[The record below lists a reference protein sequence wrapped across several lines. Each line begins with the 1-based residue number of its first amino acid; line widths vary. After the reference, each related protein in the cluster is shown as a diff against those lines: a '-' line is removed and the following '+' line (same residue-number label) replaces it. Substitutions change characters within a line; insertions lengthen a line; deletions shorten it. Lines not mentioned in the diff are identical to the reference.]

1 MGSAA
6 RIGIFGAGYVGLVT
20 AAGFAELGRSVV
32 LYDTD
37 AAKIALLRA
46 GGLPIHETGLLELL
60 ARGVR
65 AGRLRFTDEA
75 REAVAGCAAVFIAV
89 GTPAAGDGGADLS
102 AVRSAATAIAQHL
115 DGPTVIVNKSTV
127 PVETG
132 DLVSAIVRAERTG
145 RGDAVVVSNPEF
157 LREGSAVADFF
168 RPDRIVLGC
177 TDRRAE
183 ALLRDLY
190 APLDAPVVVTDV
202 RTAEMIKYT
211 ANAFLALKVS
221 FANEI
226 AAICER
232 VGADAAAVLDGAG
245 ADRRIGSAYFGPGLG
260 FGGSCLPKDVRAL
273 RRVASDADIEP
284 ALLEAIL
291 AVNAQQL
298 ERVLARV
305 AALVDGLA
313 GRRIGVL
320 GLAFKPQT
328 DDVRESAALALV
340 ERLLAA
346 GAAVCVHDPVAMENA
361 RAQLGAR
368 VAYAP
373 PGDWHAAADGA
384 HALVLATAWND
395 YRDLDLARLRAT
407 MRGRVLVDARNLYDP
422 ERIARAGFRYA
433 GVGRAAPLTALDAA
447 AGEVPGGA

>member
-1 MGSAA
+1 MGPCA

-37 AAKIALLRA
+37 AEKIALLRA
-46 GGLPIHETGLLELL
+46 GGLPIHEAGLLELL

-65 AGRLRFTDEA
+65 AGRLRFTGDA
-75 REAVAGCAAVFIAV
+75 REAVAGCGAVFVAV
-89 GTPAAGDGGADLS
+89 GTPAGPDGGADLS
-102 AVRSAATAIAQHL
+102 AVRAAATAIARHL
-115 DGPTVIVNKSTV
+115 DGPAVIVNKSTV

-132 DLVSAIVRAERTG
+132 DLVSAIVRAARTG
-145 RGDAVVVSNPEF
+145 GHDAVVVSNPEF

-183 ALLRDLY
+183 ALLRELY
-190 APLDAPVVVTDV
+190 APLGAPIIVTDV

-211 ANAFLALKVS
+211 ANAFLALRVS

-232 VGADAAAVLDGAG
+232 VGADVRAVLDGAG
-245 ADRRIGSAYFGPGLG
+245 ADRRIGTAHFDPGLG

-273 RRVASDADIEP
+273 RRIAGEADVDP
-284 ALLEAIL
+284 ALLDAIL
-291 AVNAQQL
+291 DVNAQQL
-298 ERVLARV
+298 ERVVARIAV
-305 AALVDGLA
+305 LLHGLA

-320 GLAFKPQT
+320 GLAFKAQT
-328 DDVRESAALALV
+328 DDVRESPAIALV
-340 ERLLAA
+340 EHLLAA
-346 GAAVCVHDPVAMENA
+346 GAAVCVHDPVAMQKA
-361 RAQLGAR
+361 YAQLGAR

-373 PGDWHAAADGA
+373 QDDWHAAAAGA

-395 YRDLDLARLRAT
+395 YRDLDLARLRAS
-407 MRGRVLVDARNLYDP
+407 MRGRIVVDARNLYDP
-422 ERIARAGFRYA
+422 QHLVRAGFRYA
-433 GVGRAAPLTALDAA
+433 GIGRTAPLIALERA